1 MRQIGY
7 TIFAVY
13 HMHLLHHMHV
23 VRVHVLFQPSI
34 ENLHGMSFKI
44 GVWNACNLWL
54 KQIKLVSG
62 N

>member
-44 GVWNACNLWL
+44 GVWQC
-54 KQIKLVSG
+54 V
-62 N
+62 